1 MIIKEKDMIRKIGTM
16 MLCMAVLFMAKT
28 SLATTIHP
36 LVQGVSVDYD
46 LPSND
51 PQIFSNVFFWTVKAS
66 CTIITDM
73 PESTIL
79 IKALSKTGSVNDIH
93 LSAGQTV
100 SIAVRNGDKFTISAT
115 SGAKVELTNQG
126 EKNIVARCST
136 V

>member
-1 MIIKEKDMIRKIGTM
+1 MIRKMSTM
-16 MLCMAVLFMAKT
+16 MLCMAMLFMVNT
-28 SLATTIHP
+28 SFATTVHP

-46 LPSND
+46 LPPQN

-66 CTIITDM
+66 CTIITEM
-73 PESTIL
+73 PESAIV
-79 IKALSKTGSVNDIH
+79 IKALSKTGSVNDMH

-100 SIAVRNGDKFTISAT
+100 SIAVRNGDKFTISAA

-126 EKNIVARCST
+126 EKNIVARCTT